1 MIFSR
6 VGVTANHVHYSYRKD
21 LILFGQE
28 KKYLHNWIVSF
39 KNIKEYDVTGISHV
53 KNSNNTKEIF
63 RYSIDGKLLK
73 APTKGINIVK
83 YSNGTVKKIIVQ

>member
-1 MIFSR
+1 MYIIR
-6 VGVTANHVHYSYRKD
+6 TER
-21 LILFGQE
+21 ILFFLDKK
-28 KKYLHNWIVSF
+28 KKYLHNWIVCF

-73 APTKGINIVK
+73 ATTKGINIVK
-83 YSNGTVKKIIVQ
+83 